1 MNRFSNI
8 KNGRR
13 IYMNSKDNEK
23 LLVTPAE
30 ACQLLGVGRTTM
42 YAWIKNGTV
51 PVVRFPN
58 CRNIYISKKTLNQLI
73 NENTIPANI

>member
-1 MNRFSNI
+1 
-8 KNGRR
+8 
-13 IYMNSKDNEK
+13 MNSKDNEK

-58 CRNIYISKKTLNQLI
+58 CRKIYIPKETLTKLI
-73 NENTIPANI
+73 DEHTTHAHEE

>member
-1 MNRFSNI
+1 
-8 KNGRR
+8 
-13 IYMNSKDNEK
+13 MNSKDNEK

-42 YAWIKNGTV
+42 YAWIKNGTI

-58 CRNIYISKKTLNQLI
+58 CRNIYISTNTLNQLI

>member
-1 MNRFSNI
+1 
-8 KNGRR
+8 
-13 IYMNSKDNEK
+13 MNSKDNEK

-42 YAWIKNGTV
+42 YAWIKNGTI

-58 CRNIYISKKTLNQLI
+58 CRNIYISKKTLNHLI
-73 NENTIPANI
+73 NENTINTNE

>member
-1 MNRFSNI
+1 
-8 KNGRR
+8 
-13 IYMNSKDNEK
+13 MNSKDNEK

-58 CRNIYISKKTLNQLI
+58 CRNIYISKETLNHLI
-73 NENTIPANI
+73 NENTINTNE

>member
-1 MNRFSNI
+1 MHS
-8 KNGRR
+8 
-13 IYMNSKDNEK
+13 SDNEK

-42 YAWIKNGTV
+42 YAWIKNGTI

-58 CRNIYISKKTLNQLI
+58 CRNIYISKNTLNQLI

>member
-1 MNRFSNI
+1 
-8 KNGRR
+8 
-13 IYMNSKDNEK
+13 MNSKDNEK

-42 YAWIKNGTV
+42 YAWIKNGTI

-58 CRNIYISKKTLNQLI
+58 CRKIYISTNTLNQLI
-73 NENTIPANI
+73 NDNTIPEKITKINTKT

>member
-1 MNRFSNI
+1 
-8 KNGRR
+8 
-13 IYMNSKDNEK
+13 MNSKDNEK

-42 YAWIKNGTV
+42 YAWIKNGTI

-58 CRNIYISKKTLNQLI
+58 CRNIYISKNTLNQLI